1 MMILDQKGNDD
12 SALAKQLVLNILAI
26 LRIGRMYKDDVHPLP
41 AEHVK
46 KLGDFIRFSNEGKPT
61 RAEQAKR
68 VSSLFS
74 FST

>member
-12 SALAKQLVLNILAI
+12 SALVKRLVLNVLVI

-41 AEHVK
+41 SEHVK

-74 FST
+74 FSI